1 MAYIQ
6 GESRNQTSLFPVSID
21 EVIPE
26 DHLVRVI
33 DAYVSRLDLRVLG
46 FDKAIPKGNGRPPY
60 NPADLLKLYIYG
72 YFQRIR
78 SSRRLEAECQRNIE
92 VMWLLNRL
100 APDFKTIADFRK
112 DNATAFSA
120 TCRAFVQFCRSA
132 GLVKG
137 DLVAIDGSKF
147 KAVASARRHISVKHL
162 KRDQEKL
169 DRRIAKYLEDLDS
182 ADRDENEEVVD
193 RSAVKTVL
201 EKLTAKRADNLTCQA
216 LMDELQITQFISTES
231 DARMMRAP
239 QGMAVAYNVQTAVD
253 AENSLIVHHE
263 VTQDGDDRKQLE
275 PMAKATQEV
284 LEQPNLTV
292 TADAG
297 YSSGAHFQACDEA
310 GITAYVPI
318 NRTINSKVE
327 EPSFFPRE
335 DFAYDRESDRY
346 QCPTGHLLTL
356 VQLNNGKRFYR
367 ASADACGSCALK
379 NQCTKARYRSI
390 TRHAHEDAFE
400 RMALRMQAHP
410 EMVEAR
416 RSIVEHPFGN
426 LKQWIYGN
434 GRFLLRQ
441 LKGAR
446 TEMALAVNAYNLK
459 RAINVLGLRRM
470 MELLA

>member
-1 MAYIQ
+1 MTYIQ

-33 DAYVSRLDLRVLG
+33 DAYVSRLDLKVLG

-60 NPADLLKLYIYG
+60 DPADLLKLYIYG
-72 YFQRIR
+72 YFQRVR

-100 APDFKTIADFRK
+100 KPDFKTIADFRK
-112 DNATAFSA
+112 DNSTAFSA
-120 TCRAFVQFCRSA
+120 TCRAFVQFCRTV

-147 KAVASARRHISVKHL
+147 KAVASARRHICTKHL

-169 DRRIAKYLEDLDS
+169 DRRIAQYLKDLDS

-193 RSAVKTVL
+193 RGAVKTVL
-201 EKLTAKRADNLTCQA
+201 EKLTAKRADNVTCQA
-216 LMDELQITQFISTES
+216 LMQELQITQFISTES
-231 DARMMRAP
+231 DARMMRTP
-239 QGMAVAYNVQTAVD
+239 QGMGVAYNVQTAVD

-263 VTQDGDDRKQLE
+263 VTQDSDDRKQLE

-284 LEQPNLTV
+284 LEQPNLSV

-297 YSSGAHFQACDEA
+297 YSNGAHFQACEDA

-318 NRTINSKVE
+318 NRTVNSSVE
-327 EPSFFPRE
+327 EPSFFRRE
-335 DFAYDRESDRY
+335 DFAYDRENDRY
-346 QCPTGHLLTL
+346 QCPAGHLLKL
-356 VQLNNGKRFYR
+356 AQLNNGQRVYR
-367 ASADACGSCALK
+367 ANANDCGSCALK
-379 NQCTKARYRSI
+379 KQCTKAQLRSI
-390 TRHAHEDAFE
+390 RRHAHEDAFE
-400 RMALRMQAHP
+400 QMEQRMQTHP
-410 EMVEAR
+410 EMVEVR
-416 RSIVEHPFGN
+416 RSIVEHSFGN

-446 TEMALAVNAYNLK
+446 AEMALAVSAYNLK
-459 RAINVLGLRRM
+459 RAINVLGVRRM
-470 MELLA
+470 LEFLA